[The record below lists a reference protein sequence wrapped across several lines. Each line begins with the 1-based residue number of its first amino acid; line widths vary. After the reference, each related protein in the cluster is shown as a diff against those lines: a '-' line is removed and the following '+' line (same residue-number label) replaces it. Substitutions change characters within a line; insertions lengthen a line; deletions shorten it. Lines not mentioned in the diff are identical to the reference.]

1 MQTDGK
7 TIEERVLSS
16 LDRLGGGVAGL
27 GVALSGG
34 GDSVALMHVVARWAR
49 ERGLR
54 AAAATV
60 DHGLREGSA
69 AEAEGAAAAAKAL
82 GLEHAILRWDG
93 SGQGNLMDRARRARQ
108 RLLSDWARKNGLD
121 AVALGH
127 TQDDQAET
135 LLMRLTRGAG
145 LDGLAAMAARR
156 RADDMLWLRPM
167 LDCGR
172 AELRD
177 WLRQIGA
184 EWTDDPTNENPR
196 FERVRVRRLMTE
208 LGIDPATLARSAQH
222 LAGARDALNQALL
235 PVLEGAE
242 LRMGSVLLDRE
253 LVAGLP
259 AEQRRRLI
267 LIAVGFVTGADY
279 PPRRSGTDHALS
291 EWAANR
297 RVTLDGAVLDPG
309 EKLLIHREPAA
320 AMRGRLVSGV
330 WDNRWRISG
339 LQAGDEV
346 QALGADAVLFDWRAK
361 GLSHLEAQALPAI
374 RRGENLLCPALLA
387 QDGLA
392 AEPIRDK
399 VDLIENR
406 LGIEPGE

>member
-1 MQTDGK
+1 MQTEGK

-16 LDRLGGGVAGL
+16 LDRLGGGVSGL
-27 GVALSGG
+27 GIALSGG
-34 GDSVALMHVVARWAR
+34 GDSVALMHIVASWAR
-49 ERGLR
+49 RRGVR

-60 DHGLREGSA
+60 DHGLRDGSA
-69 AEAEGAAAAAKAL
+69 AEAEAAAAAARSL

-93 SGQGNLMDRARRARQ
+93 AGHGNLMDRARRARQ
-108 RLLSDWARKNGLD
+108 WLLSDWARKTGLD

-127 TQDDQAET
+127 TKDDQAET
-135 LLMRLTRGAG
+135 LMMRLSRGAG
-145 LDGLAAMAARR
+145 IDGLSAMAARR

-172 AELRD
+172 AEIRD

-184 EWTDDPTNENPR
+184 DWIDDPTNENPR
-196 FERVRVRRLMTE
+196 FERVRIRRLMTE
-208 LGIDPATLARSAQH
+208 LGIDPATLAQSAGH
-222 LAGARDALNQALL
+222 LAEARDALNHSLL
-235 PVLEGAE
+235 PMLEGAE
-242 LRMGSVLLDRE
+242 LRMGSVLLDNA
-253 LVAGLP
+253 LVAALP

-267 LIAVGFVTGADY
+267 LIATGFVTGADY

-291 EWAANR
+291 ELAANR

-309 EKLLIHREPAA
+309 KKLLIHREPAA
-320 AMRGRLVSGV
+320 AMRGSLLAGV

-339 LQAGDEV
+339 LQAGDVV
-346 QALGADAVLFDWRAK
+346 QPLGPDASAFDWRAH
-361 GLSHLEAQALPAI
+361 GLTHLEAQALPAI
-374 RRGENLLCPALLA
+374 RRGGDLFCPALLA

-392 AEPIRDK
+392 AGPIRDK